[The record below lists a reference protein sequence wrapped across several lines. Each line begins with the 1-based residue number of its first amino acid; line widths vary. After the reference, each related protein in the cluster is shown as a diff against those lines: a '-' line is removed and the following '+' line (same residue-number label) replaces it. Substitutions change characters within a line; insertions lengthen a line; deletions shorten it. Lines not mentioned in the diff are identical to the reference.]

1 MILHCRCL
9 SLMLLFHHRGMVKSH
24 ISISFISYLQEVAMN
39 IEELEFYLHRITK
52 SEQWHLDHPGELS
65 PFYNKLTTQIHKGEQ
80 CYFFDFVNTL
90 KNDEFAVVKET
101 RFATIPL
108 HYHKDMEM
116 NYVYEGSCTFMI
128 NQKEVVLEKGD
139 LCILE
144 SDVHH
149 SATSVKNEDDII
161 INFVFRKS
169 YFTNSFL
176 NRLSDKGLITRF
188 LLNAISQSHKQD
200 KYLIFKTANNF
211 RFHMIIQLLLCE
223 YYAPS
228 ISYDEL
234 NKTYMALVF
243 LELINTI
250 HDTGTVVSDSYK
262 NDEQIISILK
272 YIEENFDTCT
282 LKDVAK
288 AFNFNPNYV
297 GNLIKKKTGSTFQ
310 ELKLSQQLSVA
321 ANLLRST
328 DKTVLDIMAFVGC
341 SNPSYFYRKFKESF
355 HLSPKS
361 YRSKEDS
368 HA

>member
-1 MILHCRCL
+1 M
-9 SLMLLFHHRGMVKSH
+9 K
-24 ISISFISYLQEVAMN
+24 MN
-39 IEELEFYLHRITK
+39 IEELEFFLHRVTK
-52 SEQWHLDHPGELS
+52 SEKWHLDNPGKLS
-65 PFYNKLTTQIHKGEQ
+65 PFYNKMTTQLHKGEN

-90 KNDEFAVVKET
+90 KKDEFAVVKET

-128 NQKEVVLEKGD
+128 NQKEVLLEKGD

-149 SATSVKNEDDII
+149 SATSVKKENDII

-176 NRLSDKGLITRF
+176 NRLSDKGLITSF
-188 LLNAISQSHKQD
+188 LLNSISQSQKHD

-211 RFHMIIQLLLCE
+211 RFHMIVQLLLCE

-228 ISYDEL
+228 ISYNEL

-243 LELINTI
+243 LELINSI
-250 HDTGTVVSDSYK
+250 HDTGTAISDSYK

-272 YIEENFDTCT
+272 YIEENYYSCT
-282 LKDVAK
+282 LKDVAIK
-288 AFNFNPNYV
+288 FNFNPNYV
-297 GNLIKKKTGSTFQ
+297 SNLIKKKTGSTFQ
-310 ELKLSQQLSVA
+310 ELKLTQQLSVS

-328 DKTVLDIMAFVGC
+328 NKTVLEIMEIVGC
-341 SNPSYFYRKFKESF
+341 SNPSYFYKKFKDSF
-355 HLSPKS
+355 HLSPKA
-361 YRSKEDS
+361 YRSQKDFLQK
-368 HA
+368 